1 MPSQTEPVPPLTPR
15 LLEIVG
21 HTERAALL
29 YRLLHG
35 AATAKQLRTPSASAA
50 EGNPYLRRALEQ
62 SAGSRFLTRFT
73 DVGLAEQVS
82 QTYRLTCPGETREL
96 LEAANRLAL
105 AIGRAA
111 ESGDRSID
119 DNLRRTRF
127 SAAKQAQG

>member
-35 AATAKQLRTPSASAA
+35 EATAKQLRTPAA
-50 EGNPYLRRALEQ
+50 TATEGNPYLRRALDQ

-82 QTYRLTCPGETREL
+82 QPKTYRLTCPGETREL

-127 SAAKQAQG
+127 SAAKQA